1 MKLFKKITALA
12 AVFTL
17 TFSLAA
23 CAGGSDDTITL
34 AAGDWES
41 VQIHNEIAMYIM
53 EHGYDQDAEQVIAD
67 TPAQVASL
75 RNGSFHMLLEMWQA
89 NVSTYDDDIAAG
101 EYHEVSV
108 NFIDPGQG
116 LYIPKYLQD
125 EYNIHT
131 IQDLND
137 HKELFEH
144 AEATGDK
151 GLVFGGP
158 EGWAA
163 TDFLNTKFSNEEDY
177 PELSQNF
184 EFYPMGS
191 TAVLN
196 QRLQQAYDNEEPW
209 VGYHWAPTWPHAVM
223 DLVFLEDEIEYVA
236 EDHETRAVGDLPAG
250 DVTVVVTDGFEEDYP
265 EIHAFISNYATS
277 TTITSEIIN
286 YAQGEGI
293 ENRDAAIWFLE
304 NYQEVW
310 TEWVPQDVQDKVLDA
325 LANE

>member
-1 MKLFKKITALA
+1 MNLFKKLTATV
-12 AVFTL
+12 AVLTL

-23 CAGGSDDTITL
+23 CAGGDDDEIIL
-34 AAGDWES
+34 SAGDWES

-53 EHGYDQDAEQVIAD
+53 DHGYDQAAEQVIAD
-67 TPAQVASL
+67 TPAQVSAL
-75 RNGSFHMLLEMWQA
+75 RNGSFQVLTEMWAA
-89 NVSTYDDDIAAG
+89 NVSTYNADIAAG

-125 EYNIHT
+125 SEDIDT
-131 IQDLND
+131 LQDLED
-137 HKELFEH
+137 KSDLFQH
-144 AEATGDK
+144 PEATGDK

-163 TDFLNTKFSNEEDY
+163 TDFFNTKFSNEGDY
-177 PELSQNF
+177 PELSENF

-223 DLVFLEDEIEYVA
+223 DLVFLKDDLDYVA
-236 EDHETRAVGDLPAG
+236 EDHETRAVGDLPTG

-265 EIHAFISNYATS
+265 EIFDFFSNYSTS
-277 TTITSEIIN
+277 TTITSAVIN

-293 ENRDAAIWFLE
+293 ENRDAAIWFLNE
-304 NYQEVW
+304 YEDVW
-310 TEWVPQDVQDKVLDA
+310 TEWVPQNIEDKVLDA
-325 LANE
+325 LASE